1 MDSLSLFRRG
11 PALYCR
17 NGVVTS
23 SLYADGAVRCRSYV
37 LHIMALSP
45 LGIKP
50 LWSPFLDLIKT
61 KRWWIII
68 MQTLVGAAF
77 AGVAF
82 TVNTLFMASRNHSVS
97 SGYLLSVVLRMM

>member
-23 SLYADGAVRCRSYV
+23 SLYADGPVRCRSYV

-45 LGIKP
+45 LGH
-50 LWSPFLDLIKT
+50 
-61 KRWWIII
+61 
-68 MQTLVGAAF
+68 QTLVES
-77 AGVAF
+77 
-82 TVNTLFMASRNHSVS
+82 LP
-97 SGYLLSVVLRMM
+97 

>member
-37 LHIMALSP
+37 LHIMALSA
-45 LGIKP
+45 LGYQIKEGTP
-50 LWSPFLDLIKT
+50 QGFDKDKTMVDYHYANACGSSLCWSSLY
-61 KRWWIII
+61 
-68 MQTLVGAAF
+68 G
-77 AGVAF
+77 
-82 TVNTLFMASRNHSVS
+82 
-97 SGYLLSVVLRMM
+97 